1 MRKAMLA
8 ICTLLAISSFAIA
21 QTNSSTS
28 TSSSGMQST
37 ASSSSF
43 SCPCHTTQT
52 SAENSINQL
61 HKECKEKNG
70 EDSFS
75 MKKMSENCFCIEG
88 ACDIHYS
95 SASIDTISYS
105 SSSSS
110 IVISSSSEYIY
121 TGGVCYIDSVYYEG
135 VKNVPTVHRGLYSV
149 LPYMK
154 NADNIKVSKCS
165 CNQDGSF
172 KCNYSNF
179 GVPIGYKPIDI
190 PLCGLRNAYWC
201 PGIDDGMCDYSGSSI
216 EIYHSDQ
223 YWKTDYTW
231 GVKNFSN
238 NGVFEINDGSQP
250 LYVVTTDN
258 ERYLFF
264 WMNRPLPQNINTFD
278 LEDAFLK
285 ANPRFPSVDKMN
297 EYCRGEW
304 FPHDED
310 CFGYASEV
318 EIALQDSI
326 DNCALSM
333 GISKYDTTLSDRG
346 WCVVGTCEPGED
358 PYYSSSSY
366 ASSSSS
372 EESSS
377 SSEFGLCQ
385 SLPFSYIPSDPKNTC
400 FESNGKC
407 YRCNAARRADECDE
421 EWMWIYPY
429 TPDKYFFTE
438 IDCISGERKDNN
450 RIGQCPGFP
459 METTPYNPEQACI
472 AHNGKCYRCKSENS
486 YVNCSYDWLWT
497 GENFGT
503 HNIGS
508 WYEEVDCY
516 DPFEEN
522 NNEFVVNG
530 CVDESVL
537 RKQAAKDYYR
547 QYEDPSIEYF
557 VDFTKPTKKFDIL
570 GRHRINKQPSHMALY
585 QKNMAKPQREIETSA
600 ILQIPSISSAD
611 YCDRDSSGSWNC
623 NKNKK
628 VLEKRVWSVNE
639 FVDPRRCDVKKGRD
653 YWYFKE
659 KTDPETGEIVKTYF
673 GGVTCAWPNVSI
685 NHEPIS
691 QENELIY
698 SNGKIVGAKATV
710 KYRFYTHTTLGENN
724 YIIMKAGEAFSDGHV
739 VTPAEETC
747 YEKHEQGH
755 EKYNECVSYEEV
767 EETGTFECTVKVSG
781 TMSKEK
787 RTEILNDAVTAD
799 LTVKRDLFEKQHW
812 QDRLNKAQKKL
823 DKSRDLFH
831 ADFGTDGYAG
841 KNDKLPKSYVCPN
854 F

>member
-52 SAENSINQL
+52 SAENSINQF

-285 ANPRFPSVDKMN
+285 AYPRFPSVDKMN

-385 SLPFSYIPSDPKNTC
+385 SLPFGYIPSDPKNTC

-459 METTPYNPEQACI
+459 METAPYNPEQACV

-508 WYEEVDCY
+508 WYEEVDCD
-516 DPFEEN
+516 DPFEEKTS
-522 NNEFVVNG
+522 EV
-530 CVDESVL
+530 C
-537 RKQAAKDYYR
+537 
-547 QYEDPSIEYF
+547 YEIDLSENRTALLKRSEY
-557 VDFTKPTKKFDIL
+557 DFMPY
-570 GRHRINKQPSHMALY
+570 N
-585 QKNMAKPQREIETSA
+585 
-600 ILQIPSISSAD
+600 SSAD
-611 YCDRDSSGSWNC
+611 VDYGYEQISSSNSHYDVLGRNLKYSINLNLDYIVYKKISTKMRYQSMRMLAKSTVLSGYVEGKPIMNICLKENKQEGVIKSFIINGSLRISVGKLHYEGNDANLIAHEKRHKEIWSDSKYNKSWNQTISTTTSESAYNTCVSAFDRLWGFDVRDLLAELYQRQNDWDDEDKNNTCNSRIDINAELVKNYDNLKSIC
-623 NKNKK
+623 NKYLNNK
-628 VLEKRVWSVNE
+628 
-639 FVDPRRCDVKKGRD
+639 
-653 YWYFKE
+653 
-659 KTDPETGEIVKTYF
+659 
-673 GGVTCAWPNVSI
+673 
-685 NHEPIS
+685 
-691 QENELIY
+691 
-698 SNGKIVGAKATV
+698 
-710 KYRFYTHTTLGENN
+710 
-724 YIIMKAGEAFSDGHV
+724 
-739 VTPAEETC
+739 
-747 YEKHEQGH
+747 
-755 EKYNECVSYEEV
+755 
-767 EETGTFECTVKVSG
+767 
-781 TMSKEK
+781 
-787 RTEILNDAVTAD
+787 
-799 LTVKRDLFEKQHW
+799 
-812 QDRLNKAQKKL
+812 
-823 DKSRDLFH
+823 
-831 ADFGTDGYAG
+831 
-841 KNDKLPKSYVCPN
+841 
-854 F
+854 

>member
-508 WYEEVDCY
+508 WYEEVDCD
-516 DPFEEN
+516 DPFEED
-522 NNEFVVNG
+522 
-530 CVDESVL
+530 DEDDFDQCMAGNAL
-537 RKQAAKDYYR
+537 FKQNVHYNVI
-547 QYEDPSIEYF
+547 QYEDLVPYSPNASTKNYF
-557 VDFTKPTKKFDIL
+557 DLLGRQILKKTSDYIKLYNVDFAPSRRLASTKEISGHTDAKIDISWCVSNKEKYNDKTSYTIDVSLTTKITNNFSSTNAMLQAHEDK
-570 GRHRINKQPSHMALY
+570 HKELY
-585 QKNMAKPQREIETSA
+585 MDKSLAF
-600 ILQIPSISSAD
+600 
-611 YCDRDSSGSWNC
+611 GSWEGIRIDVPKGKSRKQKCKLIIDSFWESPSNSIAV
-623 NKNKK
+623 KWK
-628 VLEKRVWSVNE
+628 LESLFNAHNNW
-639 FVDPRRCDVKKGRD
+639 D
-653 YWYFKE
+653 YQ
-659 KTDPETGEIVKTYF
+659 D
-673 GGVTCAWPNVSI
+673 
-685 NHEPIS
+685 
-691 QENELIY
+691 
-698 SNGKIVGAKATV
+698 
-710 KYRFYTHTTLGENN
+710 ENN
-724 YIIMKAGEAFSDGHV
+724 YQHHLSYPDVNKTLDSL
-739 VTPAEETC
+739 
-747 YEKHEQGH
+747 
-755 EKYNECVSYEEV
+755 YN
-767 EETGTFECTVKVSG
+767 
-781 TMSKEK
+781 
-787 RTEILNDAVTAD
+787 I
-799 LTVKRDLFEKQHW
+799 QI
-812 QDRLNKAQKKL
+812 NKCK
-823 DKSRDLFH
+823 
-831 ADFGTDGYAG
+831 
-841 KNDKLPKSYVCPN
+841 P
-854 F
+854 